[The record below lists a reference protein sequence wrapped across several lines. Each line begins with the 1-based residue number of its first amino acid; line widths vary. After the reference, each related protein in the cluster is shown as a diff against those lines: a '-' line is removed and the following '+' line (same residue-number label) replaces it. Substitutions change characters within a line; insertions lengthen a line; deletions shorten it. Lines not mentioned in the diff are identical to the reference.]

1 MGPVRLELTTSG
13 WLWSLDNQ
21 IISCR
26 EYETCALANC
36 AKVPELDGMMW
47 SIWKL
52 YFVSV
57 KFQQEVIQTPGT
69 SHDATLIRNVLVC
82 L

>member
-47 SIWKL
+47 LIWKL
-52 YFVSV
+52 YLASV
-57 KFQQEVIQTPGT
+57 EFQQEFMQTSGT
-69 SHDATLIRNVLVC
+69 SHDTTFIRKGLVC